1 VNLCAPEGLTGML
14 KIAKEDHYLQFNDI
28 LIFRIKIIKN
38 FNMLINVRKNKR
50 GNQELT
56 LETETRATLGTG
68 HRTKTNKAKNT
79 T

>member
-1 VNLCAPEGLTGML
+1 ML

-50 GNQELT
+50 DNQELT
-56 LETETRATLGTG
+56 LETETRATSGTG
-68 HRTKTNKAKNT
+68 LRTKTNKAKNT